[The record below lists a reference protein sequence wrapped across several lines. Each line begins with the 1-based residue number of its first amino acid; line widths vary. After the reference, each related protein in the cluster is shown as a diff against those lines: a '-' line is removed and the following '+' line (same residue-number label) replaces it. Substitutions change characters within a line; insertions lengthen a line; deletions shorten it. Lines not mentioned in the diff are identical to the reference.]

1 MNLQK
6 YKPDICDTLVNT
18 EKFKYRDDTKA
29 VKDNLNMLRKSIVDM
44 EAVKKV
50 NDETNILEF
59 IENFSDING
68 SNPRLHE
75 LKEEFEDR
83 VSNDLLKMVVSGLW

>member
-1 MNLQK
+1 
-6 YKPDICDTLVNT
+6 
-18 EKFKYRDDTKA
+18 
-29 VKDNLNMLRKSIVDM
+29 M

-68 SNPRLHE
+68 RNPRLHE

-83 VSNDLLKMVVSGLW
+83 VSNDLLKMVVSGLYSSENVVEEV